1 MQLIDLLSVADSTAF
16 CIREADGD
24 VRVQGDETDL
34 MRMLSEKWLG
44 GIVRNFAAG
53 KDGKV
58 TVWVELEAGKDVD

>member
-1 MQLIDLLSVADSTAF
+1 MKLIDLLSVADSTSF

-44 GIVRNFAAG
+44 GIVRNFASG

>member
-1 MQLIDLLSVADSTAF
+1 MKLIDFLQVADSTTF
-16 CIREADGD
+16 CVREADGN
-24 VRVQGDETDL
+24 VRVMGDETDL
-34 MRMLSEKWLG
+34 VNMLSDKWLG